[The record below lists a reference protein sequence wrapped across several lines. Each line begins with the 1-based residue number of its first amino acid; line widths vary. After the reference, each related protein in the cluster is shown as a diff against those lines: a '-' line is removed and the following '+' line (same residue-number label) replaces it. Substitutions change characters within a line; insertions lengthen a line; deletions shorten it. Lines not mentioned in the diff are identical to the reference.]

1 MNEGTDSVPIFFLM
15 TKIRFGI
22 IGFGAF
28 AERAILPAIRAAE
41 HAVVTMIQKRSMDA
55 ARAKAEEHS
64 VPFYCDSVEALVSH
78 PEVDAVF
85 IVSSNDQHHPATL
98 LAAAHGKH
106 VLVEKP
112 MAVSLKQAQE
122 MAEACRTAGVKL
134 MVAHMLRFS
143 PLIRRMK
150 EIVQSGMIGRVTYAR
165 SHFFYNAN
173 YSQRKWLWDPV
184 TAGAGPLFDIGIHC
198 LDTMRYV
205 LNDERVRTV
214 RSIMHPS
221 PGSGHVEGT
230 SVLSLGFE
238 SGTLATI
245 HSSYEQNFR
254 ESYIEFMGTEGNI
267 AASQF
272 SPSNTDTHI
281 DIIRGV
287 EGRRENVVQEPFH
300 VHDLYTMEVEDL
312 ALSIIEQREPYIPV
326 AEALHNQEILEKA
339 MNDAKITL

>member
-1 MNEGTDSVPIFFLM
+1 M

-28 AERAILPAIRAAE
+28 AERAILPAIRAASNAE
-41 HAVVTMIQKRSMDA
+41 VTVIQKRSLDA
-55 ARAKAEEHS
+55 ARSRAEEHG
-64 VPFYCDSVEALVSH
+64 VPYYCDRVEALVSH

-85 IVSSNDQHHPATL
+85 IVSSNDQHHPETL

-112 MAVSLKQAQE
+112 MAVSLAQAQE
-122 MAEACRTAGVKL
+122 MAEACKNAGVKF
-134 MVAHMLRFS
+134 MVGHMLRFS
-143 PLIRRMK
+143 PLILRMK
-150 EIVQSGMIGRVTYAR
+150 EIVQSGMIGRITYAR
-165 SHFFYNAN
+165 SHFYYNAD
-173 YSQRKWLWDPV
+173 YSKRKWLWDPV
-184 TAGAGPLFDIGIHC
+184 TAGAGPLYDIGIHC
-198 LDTMRYV
+198 LDTMRFV

-214 RSIMHPS
+214 QSIMHPA

-230 SVLSLGFE
+230 SVLSLAFN

-245 HSSYEQNFR
+245 HSSFEQNFR

-267 AASQF
+267 AAHQF

-287 EGRRENVVQEPFH
+287 EGRREHVVQEPFH
-300 VHDLYTMEVEDL
+300 VPDLYTLEVEEL
-312 ALSIIEQREPYIPV
+312 ARSIIERREPSIPV
-326 AEALHNQEILEKA
+326 AEALHNQEILETA
-339 MNDAKITL
+339 MNGAKISL